1 MQSPGFEP
9 AKAAANAAFREGRH
23 QAAVAG
29 YTRALS
35 LVLHVNAADAAVCLS
50 NRSLVQLKLGR
61 KREALFD
68 AEQAV
73 AMRPTWSKAMF
84 RLHSALVALG
94 RSADARLVSARA
106 KELKAVEVLGAE
118 GAGEQEQELPGALSS
133 AAGRPRTHAASPAK
147 WRTTKPSS
155 SRSLKRPALVTH
167 ASCPRGSLARTC
179 RKGAC
184 PAG

>member
-133 AAGRPRTHAASPAK
+133 AAGLATPAGKAAAFSGRASDRNQASGDGVEFLDAAARRPA
-147 WRTTKPSS
+147 PSS
-155 SRSLKRPALVTH
+155 NVPHAL
-167 ASCPRGSLARTC
+167 
-179 RKGAC
+179 
-184 PAG
+184 